1 MSSQP
6 NNDTTTSEDRI
17 VQSIYDHLVTSV
29 CIDIASNMHELIKTG
44 EIPISELKEPFSRQ
58 QIFPELYK
66 DKDPAEIQEILDKYA
81 TEVPTT
87 RTRKRKCRHN
97 VSKPTT
103 TTTTTA
109 LEKGALTEK
118 DDDEDFKDTASE
130 PEPPQEPTMQTR
142 HSINHLDIWGRV
154 PAKEPK
160 QNCECQLCG
169 RHVSTLRFASHL
181 DKCMGLSTRPATGN
195 PPRNS
200 ASMAT

>member
-1 MSSQP
+1 
-6 NNDTTTSEDRI
+6 
-17 VQSIYDHLVTSV
+17 
-29 CIDIASNMHELIKTG
+29 MHELIKTG

-58 QIFPELYK
+58 EIFPEIYK

-81 TEVPTT
+81 TEVPT
-87 RTRKRKCRHN
+87 RTRKRKFRHN
-97 VSKPTT
+97 ISKQTT
-103 TTTTTA
+103 T
-109 LEKGALTEK
+109 LEKDASTEK

-130 PEPPQEPTMQTR
+130 PEPSQESTVQTR
-142 HSINHLDIWGRV
+142 HTINHLDIWGRI

-195 PPRNS
+195 TPRNS
-200 ASMAT
+200 ASMTT